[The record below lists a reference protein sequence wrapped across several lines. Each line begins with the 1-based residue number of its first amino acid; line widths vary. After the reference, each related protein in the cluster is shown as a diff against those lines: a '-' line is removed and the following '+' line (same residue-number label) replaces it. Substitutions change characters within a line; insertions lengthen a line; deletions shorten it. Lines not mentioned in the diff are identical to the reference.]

1 MGPQRVRRLLKGP
14 PERTIHKHPSP
25 KLGPWKPYLK
35 SRFFEDGC
43 RNSLDLY
50 REIHSQGYD
59 GCMTIVVNYVTKLRQ
74 QIGEPSTAGLVTRTQ
89 PTLVNDVL
97 PTPRQVAWWCY
108 LPHER
113 LREKQQE
120 QLQKL

>member
-1 MGPQRVRRLLKGP
+1 MR
-14 PERTIHKHPSP
+14 
-25 KLGPWKPYLK
+25 

-43 RNSLDLY
+43 RNSLELY

-74 QIGEPSTAGLVTRTQ
+74 QIGERSTAGPVTRTQ
-89 PTLVNDVL
+89 PTLANDAL

-120 QLQKL
+120 QLQKLRSHDGELNTAYELAQRFRSLLNQHVSAGFDQ